1 MKKNQVGDY
10 LFRNDEDALLAEKEA
25 EKVMRLEEK
34 MGDADIELLYRL
46 YNKSLEKHT
55 FKTPIGYDFMRKLKD
70 ILESDVNTPG
80 EVLPVILEQH
90 YATDEHIFIEPMK
103 EETVNTK
110 KTNEKSPLFIWS
122 LVTNVVLIIL
132 VLLMFWIVS
141 TGDSPNVINCENA
154 VINKY
159 AKWEQELSEKEQELL
174 KRESLLLE
182 AGY

>member
-10 LFRNDEDALLAEKEA
+10 LFRNNEDAALAEKEA

-46 YNKSLEKHT
+46 YNKSIEKHT
-55 FKTPIGYDFMRKLKD
+55 FQTPIGYDFMRRLKNT
-70 ILESDVNTPG
+70 LEADEHTPG
-80 EVLPVILEQH
+80 EVLPVVLEQNF
-90 YATDEHIFIEPMK
+90 ATGEQQK
-103 EETVNTK
+103 VETKQETTVAVK
-110 KTNEKSPLFIWS
+110 EKSPLFIWS

-132 VLLMFWIVS
+132 VILMFWIVS
-141 TGDSPNVINCENA
+141 TGDNPNVINCENA

-159 AKWEQELSEKEQELL
+159 AEWEQELSERENLL
-174 KRESLLLE
+174 RE

>member
-10 LFRNDEDALLAEKEA
+10 LFRNNEDASLAEKEA

-46 YNKSLEKHT
+46 YNKSIEKHT
-55 FKTPIGYDFMRKLKD
+55 FQTPIGYDFMRRLKNT
-70 ILESDVNTPG
+70 LEADEHTPG
-80 EVLPVILEQH
+80 EVLPVVLEQNF
-90 YATDEHIFIEPMK
+90 ATGEHQK
-103 EETVNTK
+103 VETKQETTVAVK
-110 KTNEKSPLFIWS
+110 EKSPLFIWS

-132 VLLMFWIVS
+132 VILMFWIVS
-141 TGDSPNVINCENA
+141 TGDNPNVINYENA

-159 AKWEQELSEKEQELL
+159 AEWEQELSERENLL
-174 KRESLLLE
+174 RE